1 MARGFRFLPVENR
14 FSFFI
19 LPIDCHIVVSRLSV
33 LMNSKKRT
41 RVYSRRGDLG
51 ETSLLFGPRVGKD
64 HRRIELLGTLDE
76 LSSQIGQARAV
87 GVDSEVDRILRRL
100 QYRLYEVGTEVASTS
115 PSKHDI
121 KQVHESDVKSVEKV
135 IDLWDAKLKPT
146 RAFILPSGTQ
156 TSTSLQIARAI
167 CRRAERRACALLRFD
182 PSFSPRV
189 GAWLNRISDLIYV
202 LARFENQRLS
212 IDEEFAEERS
222 EDADLF

>member
-1 MARGFRFLPVENR
+1 
-14 FSFFI
+14 I
-19 LPIDCHIVVSRLSV
+19 
-33 LMNSKKRT
+33 T

-64 HRRIELLGTLDE
+64 HRRVELLGTLDE
-76 LSSQIGQARAV
+76 LSSQLGQARAL

-100 QYRLYEVGTEVASTS
+100 QDRLYEVGAEVASTS
-115 PSKHDI
+115 PAKHEI
-121 KQVHESDVKSVEKV
+121 KQVHESDVKSVERV

-156 TSTSLQIARAI
+156 SSTCLHLARAV
-167 CRRAERRACALLRFD
+167 CRRAKRRACALLRFD

-189 GAWLNRISDLIYV
+189 GAWLNRIGDLIFV
-202 LARFENQRLS
+202 LARFENLRLGV
-212 IDEEFAEERS
+212 DEEFAEDYP